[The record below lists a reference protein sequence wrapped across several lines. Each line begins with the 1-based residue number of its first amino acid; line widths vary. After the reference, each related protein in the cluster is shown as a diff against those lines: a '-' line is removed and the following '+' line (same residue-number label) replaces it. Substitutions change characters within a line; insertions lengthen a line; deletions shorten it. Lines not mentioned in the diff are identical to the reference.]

1 MGDYISDFL
10 VNDTLPIKMFRLEIG
25 RKRDEDIL
33 QLEREINEFEAH
45 IEERGM
51 QINNI
56 TMSGSAVGA
65 EYYFLVHY
73 GFKTNGEQS

>member
-1 MGDYISDFL
+1 
-10 VNDTLPIKMFRLEIG
+10 MFRLEIG

-33 QLEREINEFEAH
+33 QLEGEINEFEAR

-56 TMSGSAVGA
+56 TMSGSAVSA
-65 EYYFLVHY
+65 VYYFLVHY
-73 GFKTNGEQS
+73 GFKTSGEQD